1 MKKIIS
7 LVLIVFTVLSLIGA
21 SCIYYYEGPNYD
33 LFTVAMNSLV
43 FTTGYVPNSGR
54 SKGPMVKILE
64 KDMYGR
70 VMFIYHEKDLVE
82 AYTLL
87 ISQKIDN
94 DNVYYYEDIN
104 YITKLSSN
112 FTFEEIANLKE
123 LNDWGQPLNEKKL
136 FKTKIIT
143 KRIIMDDYETNLTNS
158 IFSSCLKM
166 YDVNNIWTSYT
177 VRVSEDAYGR
187 VLYSC
192 IITVQNNSTLEV
204 DDKKCI
210 LLISDSL
217 GSNNT
222 VFVKSIY
229 DCNQIIKE
237 FKHANNWNKPINN

>member
-43 FTTGYVPNSGR
+43 FTTGYVPGSIQ

-94 DNVYYYEDIN
+94 DNVYYYSFC
-104 YITKLSSN
+104 YYFGFK
-112 FTFEEIANLKE
+112 
-123 LNDWGQPLNEKKL
+123 QL
-136 FKTKIIT
+136 F
-143 KRIIMDDYETNLTNS
+143 
-158 IFSSCLKM
+158 
-166 YDVNNIWTSYT
+166 
-177 VRVSEDAYGR
+177 
-187 VLYSC
+187 
-192 IITVQNNSTLEV
+192 
-204 DDKKCI
+204 
-210 LLISDSL
+210 LI
-217 GSNNT
+217 
-222 VFVKSIY
+222 
-229 DCNQIIKE
+229 
-237 FKHANNWNKPINN
+237 